1 MHSRRNTTLAF
12 IALFGVTFFSAV
24 QALAQ
29 EKSIV
34 VASTTSTQ
42 DSGLFE
48 YLLPIFQ
55 QKTGIAVK
63 VIDQG
68 TGQAL
73 DTGRRGDADV
83 VFVHAKS
90 AEEKF
95 LAEGQGVKRY
105 PVMYNDFILIGPKSD
120 PAGIKGKDVIKA
132 FRTIKEKQA
141 PFVSRGDRSGT
152 HIAELAL
159 WNKDAGI
166 EIEKEK
172 GTWYKSIGQGMGAAL
187 NMASASNAYVLS
199 DRGTW
204 LSFKNKCD
212 LQIIVEGDKRLF
224 NQYGVILVNPE
235 KHPSVKKDL
244 GQQFIDWL
252 VSLDGQIAISI
263 TRSTASS
270 CFTPTPMIPTRD
282 VLVVFGERFRRSPYN
297 GI

>member
-235 KHPSVKKDL
+235 KHPSVKGPWPTVHRLARVAGRAESYRQLQD
-244 GQQFIDWL
+244 QRRAV
-252 VSLDGQIAISI
+252 VSPQ
-263 TRSTASS
+263 
-270 CFTPTPMIPTRD
+270 
-282 VLVVFGERFRRSPYN
+282 RR
-297 GI
+297 